1 MANLILAIDPGREKC
16 GLAVVDRREGLKHKE
31 IIPTD
36 KLQPVVEVLV
46 DKYNITQL
54 VIGDRTTSREAQ
66 KLLSVVTAKQG
77 GKVAIA
83 LVNEH
88 RSTDEARGLY
98 WRAHPPKG
106 FKRLIPLGLQAPP
119 CPVDDYVALLLAQR
133 YFGGQEDSE

>member
-1 MANLILAIDPGREKC
+1 MPNLILAVDPGREKC

-31 IIPTD
+31 IISTD
-36 KLQPVVEVLV
+36 KLQPVVEALV
-46 DKYNITQL
+46 GKYKITQL
-54 VIGDRTTSREAQ
+54 VLGDRTTSREAR
-66 KLLSVVTAKQG
+66 KLLSAVMTEQG
-77 GKVAIA
+77 DKVAIA

-106 FKRLIPLGLQAPP
+106 FKRLIPLGLQVPP

-133 YFGGQEDSE
+133 YFAAHKDSE